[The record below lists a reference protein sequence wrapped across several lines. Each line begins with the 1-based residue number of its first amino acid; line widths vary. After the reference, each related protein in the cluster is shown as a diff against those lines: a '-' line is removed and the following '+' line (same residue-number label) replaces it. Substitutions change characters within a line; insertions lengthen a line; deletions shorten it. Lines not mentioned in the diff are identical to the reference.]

1 MDYLSKEEL
10 QSLEQHK
17 MELEHLY
24 NEEDLLFEQKVIEE
38 VPTFPKGFYPKGI
51 NHLCA
56 YYQKALNIP
65 SDFIKNNMLAV
76 FGHAIGT
83 KSLIEIKE
91 EWHEL
96 AIVWTCNVAYP
107 SAKKSPSIHKATK
120 PVELLEEEA
129 DEQYELLIEEYT
141 TAAEKYQVDLR
152 DWESKLKSKKARA
165 DDKPIEPQ
173 LPTRKEFITK
183 DATIEGLIE
192 LLKSNDVL
200 NVQDEFAGFLGGMD
214 MYKGGK
220 GNERQKWLTLW
231 GGRSDKVTRKGTRFK
246 TAKRTS
252 VNITGN
258 IQPDKLAAMHKQ
270 DNDGLVERIL
280 FSYPKAINREWT
292 DIQVPKNLVDYYHAL
307 VFNLHSA
314 TNQYKSEPFVVR
326 FSVDGYAY
334 FTSIMQT
341 EIYDKMND
349 PTYDESF
356 KSLLGK
362 LEGYFGRFCLIK
374 YWIDV
379 ISGDAEHN
387 GEVNS
392 SQVRE
397 AWHLVKYYLAHAIK
411 SHLMIGNDEEE
422 KRLQS
427 IIIKIKDGFG
437 GFATPRD
444 IQRAFNWVKTSNDA
458 YQWIEKIVNEG
469 YGYQDMQDKKK
480 GVRLYENDEN
490 S

>member
-1 MDYLSKEEL
+1 MNHLSDEEL
-10 QSLEQHK
+10 QAIKEQQE
-17 MELEHLY
+17 ELGYLF
-24 NEEDLLFEQKVIEE
+24 NEEDLLLEQKVIED
-38 VPTFPKGFYPKGI
+38 VPTYPKGFYPKGI

-65 SDFIKNNMLAV
+65 ADFIKNNMLAV

-91 EWHEL
+91 EWHEM

-120 PVELLEEEA
+120 PVDLLEEEA
-129 DEQYELLIEEYT
+129 DEQYQLLMEEYQSEF
-141 TAAEKYQVDLR
+141 EKYQMELR
-152 DWESKLKSKKARA
+152 EWEAKVKSKKAKA

-192 LLKSNDVL
+192 LLKDNDLL
-200 NVQDEFAGFLGGMD
+200 NVQDEFAGWLGGMD

-231 GGRSDKVTRKGTRFK
+231 SGRSDKVTRKGTRFK

-258 IQPDKLAAMHKQ
+258 IQPDKLAATLKQ

-280 FSYPKAINREWT
+280 FSYPKPVNREWT
-292 DIQVPKNLVDYYHAL
+292 DIQVPKSLVDYYHAL
-307 VFNLHSA
+307 VFNLHTA
-314 TNQYKSEPFVVR
+314 TSTYKSEPFVVR

-334 FTSIMQT
+334 FTSLMQT

-349 PTYDESF
+349 PTIDESF

-374 YWIDV
+374 YWLDV
-379 ISGDAEHN
+379 ISGEAEHN

-392 SQVRE
+392 NLVKE
-397 AWHLVKYYLAHAIK
+397 AWYLVKYYMAHAIK

-427 IIIKIKDGFG
+427 IILKIKDGFG
-437 GFATPRD
+437 GFATPRE
-444 IQRAFNWVKTSNDA
+444 ITNSFNWIKNTTDA

-469 YGYQDMQDKKK
+469 YGYQDTQGKKK
-480 GVRLYENDEN
+480 GVRLYENEEK